1 MAFSP
6 VKVQVV
12 NHLFKVEGSN
22 VVAPEVN
29 YDLICI
35 SFPLVIRNNNV
46 LIQYAYSGRWILRSQ
61 HSYAEVIQ
69 AGLDYSPMAP
79 VQVAGWQIIYIYE
92 YRQIYTRRLFY
103 KNVMH
108 IIEFI

>member
-1 MAFSP
+1 M
-6 VKVQVV
+6 V

-46 LIQYAYSGRWILRSQ
+46 LIQYAYSGRCILRSQ

-69 AGLDYSPMAP
+69 AGLDEPTMAT
-79 VQVAGWQIIYIYE
+79 VQVAG
-92 YRQIYTRRLFY
+92 
-103 KNVMH
+103 
-108 IIEFI
+108 